1 VLAASACALAVPV
14 ASQAAKLSPRLGR
27 TVVVAPVSGRVM
39 VREPRAPRFLLLTSR
54 QVVPIGSTVDTTK
67 GRVRLLAAS
76 DAAGK
81 VQSGVFDGGAFT
93 VAQERSSQ
101 TDLTLVGGRSRR
113 TACVKAGRDL
123 AATTASLGA
132 SVLRSLHGHAH
143 GQFRTSGKYGAATV
157 RGTDWTTADR
167 CSGTEI
173 VAHVGKVVTQAV
185 GAPLT
190 FPISPG
196 VTAEYRCAPS
206 GMPPLTS
213 AYCVALISTSIRTR
227 VNGKAVNE
235 VFWSA
240 GVITRSTQ
248 PSIDFCAAGPR
259 RTSCT
264 TFPLSPPD
272 RFGYE
277 EALAT
282 CVPDQGLGNYAVSF
296 RLAGVDLDGP
306 LPYQDRLRPSVNLS
320 CLSWLGKPQ
329 VGARFSLVPADVK
342 HVNRYTLPTGAIA
355 TKIGMYVYP
364 TGTAGTQVIRGVV
377 YADSGGA
384 PGALLGTT
392 DELAFHSTD
401 AAGLY
406 YLSFPTTLNL
416 PPGSYWVG
424 EIAGPQNGVA
434 AVPYDSVPG
443 SGDYN
448 VNPYSA
454 GPTNPFGP
462 VSFDAAQVSA
472 YLQYYVASPA

>member
-1 VLAASACALAVPV
+1 VLAAFACALV
-14 ASQAAKLSPRLGR
+14 APGASHAAKLAPRLGR
-27 TVVVAPVSGRVM
+27 TIVVAPVSGRVL
-39 VREPRAPRFLLLTSR
+39 VRKARSPTLLLLTTR
-54 QVVPIGSTVDTTK
+54 QVIPLGSTVDTTK
-67 GRVRLLAAS
+67 GSVKLLTAS
-76 DAAGK
+76 DVAGK
-81 VQSGVFDGGAFT
+81 VQSGVFNGGAFT
-93 VAQERSSQ
+93 VTQERSSQ

-113 TACVKAGRDL
+113 TACLKAGRDL
-123 AATTASLGA
+123 VATAASLNA
-132 SVLRSLHGHAH
+132 TVLRSLHGHAH
-143 GQFRTSGKYGAATV
+143 GMFRTSGKYGAATV
-157 RGTDWTTADR
+157 RGTDWTTQDR
-167 CSGTEI
+167 CAGTEI
-173 VAHVGKVVTQAV
+173 VAHIGKVVTQAV

-206 GMPPLTS
+206 GMPPITS
-213 AYCVALISTSIRTR
+213 AYCVALISTNIRAT
-227 VNGKAVNE
+227 VNGKSVNE
-235 VFWSA
+235 VFWAA

-248 PSIDFCAAGPR
+248 QSIDFCATGPR

-282 CVPDQGLGNYAVSF
+282 CVPDQGVGNYAINF

-329 VGARFSLVPADVK
+329 VGGHLSLVPPDLK
-342 HVNRYTLPTGAIA
+342 HVNRYTLPTGAVA

-364 TGTAGTQVIRGVV
+364 TGTPGTQALRGVL
-377 YADSGGA
+377 YADSGGV

-401 AAGLY
+401 AAGVY
-406 YLSFPTTLNL
+406 YLSFPVSLNL
-416 PPGSYWVG
+416 PPGNYWVG
-424 EIAGPQNGVA
+424 EIAGPQTGVA

-443 SGDYN
+443 SGDFN
-448 VNPYSA
+448 NNLYSA

-462 VSFDAAQVSA
+462 FNNDDAQVSA
-472 YLQYYVASPA
+472 YLQYYVSNPS